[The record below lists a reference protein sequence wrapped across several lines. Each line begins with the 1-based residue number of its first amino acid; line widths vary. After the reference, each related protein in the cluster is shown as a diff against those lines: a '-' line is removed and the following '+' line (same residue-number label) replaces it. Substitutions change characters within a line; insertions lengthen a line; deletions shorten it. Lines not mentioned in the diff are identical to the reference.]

1 MKWFSDLSLFNYF
14 FFIENEDA
22 SHDFWLGATDLGVEG
37 VFKWMESEM
46 FVEDFIWHSDQ
57 PDGGITQNCMY
68 WENGG
73 ARDASCD
80 GHTWHGDS
88 IHPLCQQVVEYWS

>member
-1 MKWFSDLSLFNYF
+1 
-14 FFIENEDA
+14 
-22 SHDFWLGATDLGVEG
+22 
-37 VFKWMESEM
+37 M

-80 GHTWHGDS
+80 RHTWHGDS
-88 IHPLCQQVVEYWS
+88 IHPLCQQVVEY